1 MPAPDI
7 LLIHDANAM
16 ASGVADILSQVAPVR
31 RLDMRASG
39 ALQTAGTNGAVV
51 CVQHSRV
58 KNFDWFSRLPGLTVD
73 SVVFVIPSFSADYS
87 NALEKL
93 GVSSYLVAPAQPAA
107 LIAAVSTARDRV
119 LEASWQDRPSLVRDA
134 LVASRSTFTSAFDD
148 VRKSGHVDIARVADT
163 CGLIAQS
170 VTEESF
176 SDWLAAIKDHHDYT
190 YRHCMFVCGAIVHFG
205 DTIGVKGDDLNL
217 LSLGG
222 MLHDIGKARVPL
234 QILDKP
240 GRLTPEEQGTMRYHP
255 SHSRDIM
262 ATLEGLDPRAVAM
275 AVHHHEKLDGSGY
288 PDGLK
293 DAQIDDL
300 VRLTSIA
307 DVFSALIDE
316 RSYKPAM
323 SYEAAF
329 AKMESMAGHLDLEM
343 LARFKEFAM
352 ATRPQ
357 AA

>member
-1 MPAPDI
+1 
-7 LLIHDANAM
+7 L
-16 ASGVADILSQVAPVR
+16 GVSNNLVAPV
-31 RLDMRASG
+31 
-39 ALQTAGTNGAVV
+39 
-51 CVQHSRV
+51 
-58 KNFDWFSRLPGLTVD
+58 
-73 SVVFVIPSFSADYS
+73 
-87 NALEKL
+87 
-93 GVSSYLVAPAQPAA
+93 QPAA
-107 LIAAVSTARDRV
+107 LIAAVSAARDRV
-119 LEASWQDRPSLVRDA
+119 LEASWQERQPLMRDA

-148 VRKSGHVDIARVADT
+148 VRKTGHVDIGYVADT

-170 VTEESF
+170 VKDESF
-176 SDWLAAIKDHHDYT
+176 SDWLAAIKNHHDYT
-190 YRHCMFVCGAIVHFG
+190 YRHCMFVCGPIVHFAES
-205 DTIGVKGDDLNL
+205 IGVKGDDLNL

-240 GRLTPEEQGTMRYHP
+240 GRLTNTEQVTMRNHP
-255 SHSRDIM
+255 AHSREIM

-293 DAQIDDL
+293 GAQIDDL

-323 SYEAAF
+323 TYEAAF
-329 AKMESMAGHLDLEM
+329 AKMESMEGHLDLEM
-343 LARFKEFAM
+343 LGRFKDFAM
-352 ATRPQ
+352 TARPK